1 MENYYYLIKNKVLL
15 KSYFIAFLIAAFMLM
30 PSLVSAQCANGSY
43 DEIQY
48 ATGGSATNALGA
60 PNGTEQT
67 HWYSIPNLEYTN
79 TFTGDAIVVITARLR
94 NDMNHLVGSTYKISF
109 STDSFTYTTPVV
121 LTDVFPDVDLPISA
135 DYVELTYTIPSSVT
149 DLYKYIRIEVGVSN
163 DGLDSRIDAVAV
175 QTPTCYTCEAG
186 ADAPVLGVNKGGGSP
201 TFDLTSVMSGAGPS
215 GTSVSWHT
223 ATPATTANLVATPS
237 SAAIGAYY
245 AAFYHAGSDCYSYYT
260 ATFNVIA
267 DNDNDGIEDII
278 DVDDDNDGILDI
290 IECPTSDFFI
300 SGNFN
305 YTDTE
310 LPGKIIGH
318 DGVTE
323 FKDRINGVDFNG
335 TTGSTGMY
343 EGWNFDFGTPDWSEG
358 QYLAGSD
365 PNDPRLGFPN
375 MYNINVKPS
384 GNGGTFVI
392 FSLSGEGLENEITT
406 LTIGKTYQMEFEMGS
421 LPSYRNHPAAYSY
434 DPTQI
439 VYGFVDGGSG
449 TGANVLYETP
459 LDTTIYP
466 FPATTPDVSEEW
478 DPHWKKYRIV
488 FEATSTTVKYRF
500 QLNNETVI
508 VVDGF
513 SLREIDDS
521 CTNDTNTNSD
531 GDSCSDSIEAGID
544 VANLTGTVGD
554 NGLYDALETAPDSG
568 ILTTP
573 ADVSTF
579 PYDGGVQAPACSVCT
594 PPDDSLAVSDDSIC
608 PTATGTI
615 TLTSAQVGV
624 TYQLRLD
631 SNDSNVGASQVGA
644 GADLTFNVTP
654 ASTTVYNLYA
664 VDGACNVELTD
675 KSTVTVN
682 ITPSAP
688 AATDVDPTC
697 AVATGSVSVTSPVG
711 TSTYTLTG
719 TAPVVAAQTGTSF
732 TTLAAGTYSLTET
745 NAAGCTSPALSI
757 TIDAQPA
764 TPSAPAATDVD
775 PTCAV
780 ATGSVSVTS
789 PVGTSTYTLTGTAPV
804 VAAQTGTSFSSL
816 AAGTYSLTETNAA
829 GCISAAT
836 TITID
841 AQPATPSAP
850 AATDVDPTCAVA
862 TGSVSVTSPV
872 GTSTYTLTGT
882 APVVAAQTGT
892 SFTTLAAGTYSLT
905 ETNAAGCIS
914 AATTIT
920 IDAQPATP
928 SAPAATD
935 VDPTCAVATGSVSV
949 TSPVGTSTYTL
960 TGTAPVVAAQTG
972 TSFTTLAA
980 GTYSLT
986 ETNAAGCTS
995 PALSITIDAQPATP
1009 SAPAAT
1015 DVDPTCAVA
1024 TGSVSVTSP
1033 VGTSTYTLTGTAP
1046 VVAAQT
1052 GTSFTTLAA
1061 GTYSLT
1067 ETNAAGC
1074 ISAATTITIDAQPAT
1089 PSAPAATDVDP
1100 TCAVATGSVSV
1111 TSPVGTSTYTLT
1123 GTAPVV
1129 VAQTGT
1135 SFSSLAAGTYSLTET
1150 NAAGCISATTTI
1162 TIDAQPA
1169 TPSAPAATDVDPTCA
1184 VATGSVSVTSPVGT
1198 STYTLTGTAPVV
1210 AAQTGTSFTTLA
1222 AGTYSLTE
1230 TNAAGCISAATTITI
1245 DAQPATPSAPAAT
1258 DVDPTCAVATGSVS
1272 VTSPVGTSTYTL
1284 TGTAPVV
1291 AAQTGTSFTT
1301 LAAGTYSLTETNAAG
1316 CTSPALSIT
1325 IDAQPNCPP
1334 VAQDDT
1340 ASTTVDA
1347 LVNLDVLASNGNGV
1361 DADADNDPL
1370 TITDINGTTPVVG
1383 TAISVTGG
1391 TVTLLANGTLDIQP
1405 DGTGAAITFPYTI
1418 SDGNGGTDTANVDV
1432 SIGNTA
1438 PVAQDDT
1445 ASTTVDALVNLD
1457 VLASNGNGVDADVDN
1472 DPLTITDI
1480 NGTTPVV
1487 GTAISVTGGTVTL
1500 LANGT
1505 LDIQPDGTGTAIT
1518 FPYTISDGNGGT
1530 DTANVDVAIG
1540 NTAPVAQDDTASTT
1554 VDALVNLDVLASN
1567 GNGVDADA
1575 DNDPLTIIDINGT
1588 TPVVG
1593 TAISVTGGT
1602 VTLLANGTLDIQ
1614 PDGTGTAITFPYT
1627 ISDGNGGT
1635 DTANVDVSIGNTAPV
1650 AQDDTASTTVDALV
1664 NLDVLASNG
1673 NGVDADVDND
1683 PLTITDINGTTPV
1696 VGTAISVTGGTVTL
1710 LANGT
1715 LDIQPDGTGTA
1726 ITFPYTISDGNGGT
1740 DTANVDVSIGNTA
1753 PVAQDDTASTT
1764 VDALVNLDVLASNGN
1779 GVDADADNDPLTIT
1793 DINGTTPV
1801 VGTAISVTG
1810 GTVTLLANGTLDIQ
1824 PDGTGAA
1831 ITFPYTIS
1839 DGNGGTD
1846 TANVDVSI
1854 GNTAPVAQDD
1864 TASTT
1869 VDALVNLDV
1878 LASNGNGVD
1887 ADADNDPLTIIDI
1900 NGTTPVVGT
1909 AISVTGGTVT
1919 LLANG
1924 TLDIQPDGTGAAIT
1938 FPYTISDGNGGT
1950 DTANVD
1956 VAIGNTAPVA
1966 QDDTASTTVDALVN
1980 LDVLASNGNGVDADA
1995 DNDPLTIIDINGTT
2009 PVVGTAISVTGGTVT
2024 LLSDGTLDIQPDGTG
2039 AAITFPYTIS
2049 DGNGGTDTANV
2060 DVAIGNTAPVAQDDT
2075 ASTTVDALVN
2085 LDVLASN
2092 GNGVDA
2098 DADNDPLTI
2107 IDINGTTPV
2116 VGTPI
2121 SVTGG
2126 TVTLLANGTLDIQP
2140 DGTGAAI
2147 TFPYTISDGNGGT
2160 DTANVDVAI
2169 GNTAPVAQDDTAS
2182 TTVDALVNL
2191 DVLASNGN
2199 GVDAD
2204 ADNDPLTIIDINGTT
2219 PVVGTAISVTGG
2231 TVTLLANGTLDIQPD
2246 GTGAAI
2252 TFPYTISDG
2261 NGGTDT
2267 ANVDVAIG
2275 NTAPVAQDDT
2285 ASTTVDA
2292 LVNLDVLASNGNGVD
2307 ADADN
2312 DPLTIIDINGT
2323 TPVVGTAISVT
2334 GGTVTLLAN
2343 GTLDIQPDGT
2353 GAAITFP
2360 YTISDGNGGTDT
2372 ANVDVAIGN
2381 TAPVAQDDTASTTVD
2396 ALVNLDVLA
2405 SNGNGV
2411 DADADNDPLTII
2423 DINGTT
2429 PVVGT
2434 AISVTGGTVTLLSDG
2449 TLDIQPDGT
2458 GAAITFP
2465 YTISDG
2471 NGGTDTANVDVAIGN
2486 TAPVAQDDTASTTV
2500 DALVNLDV
2508 LASNGNGVDAD
2519 ADNDPLTI
2527 IDINGTTPVVGTAI
2541 SVTGGTV
2548 TLLSDGTLDIQPD
2561 GTGAA
2566 ITFPYTIS
2574 DGNGGTDTA
2583 NVDVAIG
2590 NTAPV
2595 AQDDTASTTVDALV
2609 NLDVL
2614 ASNGNGVDADADN
2627 DPLTIIDI
2635 NGTTPVVGTA
2645 ISVTGG
2651 TVTLLANGTL
2661 DIQPDGTGAA
2671 ITFPYTISD
2680 GNGGTDTA
2688 NVDVAIG
2695 NTAPVAQDDTASTT
2709 VDALVNLDVLASNGN
2724 GVDADADNDP
2734 LTIIDINGTTPVVGT
2749 AISVTGGTV
2758 TLLANGTLDIQ
2769 PDGTGAA
2776 ITFPYTISDGNGG
2789 TDTANVDV
2797 AIGNTAPVAQDDT
2810 ASTTVD
2816 ALVNLDVL
2824 ASNGNGVDADAD
2836 NDPLTIIDINGTT
2849 PVVGTP
2855 ISVTGGT
2862 VTLLANGTLDIQ
2874 PDGTGAAITFPYT
2887 ISDGNGGTDTA
2898 NVDVAIGNTAP
2909 VAQDD
2914 TASTTVDALVNL
2926 DVLASNGNGVDADAD
2941 NDPLTIID
2949 INGTTPVVGTA
2960 ISVTGGTVTLLAN
2973 GTLDIQPDGTGAAI
2987 TFPYTISDGN
2997 GGTDTANVDVS
3008 IGNTAP
3014 VAQDDTASTTVDALV
3029 NLDVLASN
3037 GNGVDAD
3044 ADNDPLTITD
3054 INGTTPVVGT
3064 AISVTG
3070 GTVTLLANGTL
3081 DIQPDGTGAA
3091 ITFPYTISDGN
3102 GGTDTANV
3110 DVSIGNTAPVAQ
3122 DDTASTTVD
3131 ALVNLDVLA
3140 SNGNG
3145 VDADADNDPLTIT
3158 DINGTTPVVGTA
3170 ISVTGGTVTLLA
3182 NGTLDIQPDGTG
3194 AAITFQYTISD
3205 GNGGTDTA
3213 NVDVAIGNT
3222 APVAEDDTASTTVD
3236 ALVNLDVLASNG
3248 NGVDADADNDPL
3260 TIIDINGTTPVV
3272 GTAISVTGGTV
3283 TLLSDGTLDIQPDG
3297 TGAAITFPYT
3307 ISDGNGGTDTANV
3320 DVAIGNTAPVA
3331 QDDTASTTVDA
3342 LVNLDVL
3349 ASNGNGVD
3357 ADADNDP
3364 LTIIDIN
3371 GTTPVVGTAISVTG
3385 GTVTLLANG
3394 TLDIQPDG
3402 TGVAI
3407 TFPYTI
3413 SDGNGG
3419 TDTANVDV
3427 AIGNTAPV
3435 AQDDTAST
3443 TVDALVNLDVL
3454 ASNGNGVDADADND
3468 PLTIID
3474 INGTTPVV
3482 GTPISVTGGTVTLLA
3497 NGTLDIQPDGTGA
3510 AITFP
3515 YTISD
3520 GNGGTDTANVD
3531 VAIGNT
3537 APVAQD
3543 DTASTTVD
3551 ALVNLDVL
3559 ASNGNGVDAD
3569 ADNDP
3574 LTIIDING
3582 TTPVVGT
3589 AISVTGGTVTLLA
3602 NGTLDIQPDGTGAAI
3617 TFPYTISDGN
3627 GGTDTANV
3635 DVAIGNTAPVAQDD
3649 TASTT
3654 VDALVNLDV
3663 LASNGNG
3670 VDADADNDPLTII
3683 DINGTTPVVGTPI
3696 SVTGGTV
3703 TLLANGTLD
3712 IQPDGTGT
3720 EITFPYTIS
3729 DGNGGTDTADIDVKI
3744 ELPNTITA
3752 IDDNYTSTPITIG
3765 NDTPSVTI
3773 NDTLNGIP
3781 VTLGTG
3787 VGEVSLLPD
3796 PNGTNNDG
3804 FTFNSDGTISIGLDV
3819 EGGTHVL
3826 EYQIC
3831 ENGALP
3837 INCKI
3842 ATVTILVNTDTNPCG
3857 TPYNIMTPDND
3868 GDNDAFFISCIDKP
3882 EYAKNT
3888 VEIFNRWGNTVY
3900 KASGYNNES
3909 VAFTGISN
3917 GRSTISVDEKLPPGT
3932 YYYVI
3937 DLGDGSKPKV
3947 GWLYI
3952 NR

>member
-15 KSYFIAFLIAAFMLM
+15 KSYFVAFLIAAFMLM

-60 PNGTEQT
+60 PNGTEQS
-67 HWYSIPNLEYTN
+67 HWYSIPDLEYTD
-79 TFTGDAIVVITARLR
+79 TFSGDAVIVIIARLR
-94 NDMNHLVGSTYKISF
+94 NDYAHAVGSTYNISF
-109 STDSFTYTTPVV
+109 STDGSTYTTAVT
-121 LTDVFPDVDLPISA
+121 LTDVFPDVDLPIST

-149 DLYKYIRIEVGVSN
+149 DLYKYIRLGVGVSG
-163 DGLDSRIDAVAV
+163 DGGLASYIDAVAV
-175 QTPTCYTCEAG
+175 ETPTCYTCEAG

-201 TFDLTSVMSGAGPS
+201 AFDLTSVMSGAGPS

-223 ATPATTANLVATPS
+223 ATPATTINLVTTPS
-237 SAAIGAYY
+237 SAGIGVYY
-245 AAFYHAGSDCYSYYT
+245 AAYYHAGSDCYSYYT
-260 ATFNVIA
+260 SVFNVIA

-310 LPGKIIGH
+310 LPGKIIGR

-365 PNDPRLGFPN
+365 PNDPRLGSPN

-594 PPDDSLAVSDDSIC
+594 SPDDSLAVSDDSIC

-732 TTLAAGTYSLTET
+732 SSLASGTYSLTET
-745 NAAGCTSPALSI
+745 NAAGCISAATTI

-764 TPSAPAATDVD
+764 TPSVPAATDVD

-816 AAGTYSLTETNAA
+816 ASGTYSLTETNAAGCISAATTITIDAQPATPSVPAVTDVDPTCAVATGSVSVTSPVGTSTYTLTGTAPVVAAQTGTSFSSLASGTYSLTETNAA

-882 APVVAAQTGT
+882 APVVVAQTGT

-972 TSFTTLAA
+972 TSFSSLAS

-995 PALSITIDAQPATP
+995 PALSITIDT
-1009 SAPAAT
+1009 
-1015 DVDPTCAVA
+1015 
-1024 TGSVSVTSP
+1024 
-1033 VGTSTYTLTGTAP
+1033 
-1046 VVAAQT
+1046 
-1052 GTSFTTLAA
+1052 
-1061 GTYSLT
+1061 
-1067 ETNAAGC
+1067 
-1074 ISAATTITIDAQPAT
+1074 
-1089 PSAPAATDVDP
+1089 
-1100 TCAVATGSVSV
+1100 
-1111 TSPVGTSTYTLT
+1111 
-1123 GTAPVV
+1123 
-1129 VAQTGT
+1129 
-1135 SFSSLAAGTYSLTET
+1135 
-1150 NAAGCISATTTI
+1150 
-1162 TIDAQPA
+1162 
-1169 TPSAPAATDVDPTCA
+1169 
-1184 VATGSVSVTSPVGT
+1184 
-1198 STYTLTGTAPVV
+1198 
-1210 AAQTGTSFTTLA
+1210 
-1222 AGTYSLTE
+1222 
-1230 TNAAGCISAATTITI
+1230 
-1245 DAQPATPSAPAAT
+1245 
-1258 DVDPTCAVATGSVS
+1258 
-1272 VTSPVGTSTYTL
+1272 
-1284 TGTAPVV
+1284 
-1291 AAQTGTSFTT
+1291 
-1301 LAAGTYSLTETNAAG
+1301 
-1316 CTSPALSIT
+1316 
-1325 IDAQPNCPP
+1325 QPNCPP

-1370 TITDINGTTPVVG
+1370 TIT
-1383 TAISVTGG
+1383 
-1391 TVTLLANGTLDIQP
+1391 
-1405 DGTGAAITFPYTI
+1405 
-1418 SDGNGGTDTANVDV
+1418 
-1432 SIGNTA
+1432 
-1438 PVAQDDT
+1438 
-1445 ASTTVDALVNLD
+1445 
-1457 VLASNGNGVDADVDN
+1457 
-1472 DPLTITDI
+1472 
-1480 NGTTPVV
+1480 
-1487 GTAISVTGGTVTL
+1487 
-1500 LANGT
+1500 
-1505 LDIQPDGTGTAIT
+1505 
-1518 FPYTISDGNGGT
+1518 
-1530 DTANVDVAIG
+1530 
-1540 NTAPVAQDDTASTT
+1540 
-1554 VDALVNLDVLASN
+1554 
-1567 GNGVDADA
+1567 
-1575 DNDPLTIIDINGT
+1575 
-1588 TPVVG
+1588 
-1593 TAISVTGGT
+1593 
-1602 VTLLANGTLDIQ
+1602 
-1614 PDGTGTAITFPYT
+1614 
-1627 ISDGNGGT
+1627 
-1635 DTANVDVSIGNTAPV
+1635 
-1650 AQDDTASTTVDALV
+1650 
-1664 NLDVLASNG
+1664 
-1673 NGVDADVDND
+1673 
-1683 PLTITDINGTTPV
+1683 
-1696 VGTAISVTGGTVTL
+1696 
-1710 LANGT
+1710 
-1715 LDIQPDGTGTA
+1715 
-1726 ITFPYTISDGNGGT
+1726 
-1740 DTANVDVSIGNTA
+1740 
-1753 PVAQDDTASTT
+1753 
-1764 VDALVNLDVLASNGN
+1764 
-1779 GVDADADNDPLTIT
+1779 
-1793 DINGTTPV
+1793 
-1801 VGTAISVTG
+1801 
-1810 GTVTLLANGTLDIQ
+1810 
-1824 PDGTGAA
+1824 
-1831 ITFPYTIS
+1831 
-1839 DGNGGTD
+1839 
-1846 TANVDVSI
+1846 
-1854 GNTAPVAQDD
+1854 
-1864 TASTT
+1864 
-1869 VDALVNLDV
+1869 
-1878 LASNGNGVD
+1878 
-1887 ADADNDPLTIIDI
+1887 
-1900 NGTTPVVGT
+1900 
-1909 AISVTGGTVT
+1909 
-1919 LLANG
+1919 
-1924 TLDIQPDGTGAAIT
+1924 
-1938 FPYTISDGNGGT
+1938 
-1950 DTANVD
+1950 
-1956 VAIGNTAPVA
+1956 
-1966 QDDTASTTVDALVN
+1966 
-1980 LDVLASNGNGVDADA
+1980 
-1995 DNDPLTIIDINGTT
+1995 
-2009 PVVGTAISVTGGTVT
+2009 
-2024 LLSDGTLDIQPDGTG
+2024 
-2039 AAITFPYTIS
+2039 
-2049 DGNGGTDTANV
+2049 
-2060 DVAIGNTAPVAQDDT
+2060 
-2075 ASTTVDALVN
+2075 
-2085 LDVLASN
+2085 
-2092 GNGVDA
+2092 
-2098 DADNDPLTI
+2098 
-2107 IDINGTTPV
+2107 
-2116 VGTPI
+2116 
-2121 SVTGG
+2121 
-2126 TVTLLANGTLDIQP
+2126 
-2140 DGTGAAI
+2140 
-2147 TFPYTISDGNGGT
+2147 
-2160 DTANVDVAI
+2160 
-2169 GNTAPVAQDDTAS
+2169 
-2182 TTVDALVNL
+2182 
-2191 DVLASNGN
+2191 
-2199 GVDAD
+2199 
-2204 ADNDPLTIIDINGTT
+2204 
-2219 PVVGTAISVTGG
+2219 
-2231 TVTLLANGTLDIQPD
+2231 
-2246 GTGAAI
+2246 
-2252 TFPYTISDG
+2252 
-2261 NGGTDT
+2261 
-2267 ANVDVAIG
+2267 
-2275 NTAPVAQDDT
+2275 
-2285 ASTTVDA
+2285 
-2292 LVNLDVLASNGNGVD
+2292 
-2307 ADADN
+2307 
-2312 DPLTIIDINGT
+2312 
-2323 TPVVGTAISVT
+2323 
-2334 GGTVTLLAN
+2334 
-2343 GTLDIQPDGT
+2343 
-2353 GAAITFP
+2353 
-2360 YTISDGNGGTDT
+2360 
-2372 ANVDVAIGN
+2372 
-2381 TAPVAQDDTASTTVD
+2381 
-2396 ALVNLDVLA
+2396 
-2405 SNGNGV
+2405 
-2411 DADADNDPLTII
+2411 
-2423 DINGTT
+2423 
-2429 PVVGT
+2429 
-2434 AISVTGGTVTLLSDG
+2434 
-2449 TLDIQPDGT
+2449 
-2458 GAAITFP
+2458 
-2465 YTISDG
+2465 
-2471 NGGTDTANVDVAIGN
+2471 
-2486 TAPVAQDDTASTTV
+2486 
-2500 DALVNLDV
+2500 
-2508 LASNGNGVDAD
+2508 
-2519 ADNDPLTI
+2519 
-2527 IDINGTTPVVGTAI
+2527 
-2541 SVTGGTV
+2541 
-2548 TLLSDGTLDIQPD
+2548 
-2561 GTGAA
+2561 
-2566 ITFPYTIS
+2566 
-2574 DGNGGTDTA
+2574 
-2583 NVDVAIG
+2583 
-2590 NTAPV
+2590 
-2595 AQDDTASTTVDALV
+2595 
-2609 NLDVL
+2609 
-2614 ASNGNGVDADADN
+2614 
-2627 DPLTIIDI
+2627 
-2635 NGTTPVVGTA
+2635 
-2645 ISVTGG
+2645 
-2651 TVTLLANGTL
+2651 
-2661 DIQPDGTGAA
+2661 
-2671 ITFPYTISD
+2671 
-2680 GNGGTDTA
+2680 
-2688 NVDVAIG
+2688 
-2695 NTAPVAQDDTASTT
+2695 
-2709 VDALVNLDVLASNGN
+2709 
-2724 GVDADADNDP
+2724 
-2734 LTIIDINGTTPVVGT
+2734 
-2749 AISVTGGTV
+2749 
-2758 TLLANGTLDIQ
+2758 
-2769 PDGTGAA
+2769 
-2776 ITFPYTISDGNGG
+2776 
-2789 TDTANVDV
+2789 
-2797 AIGNTAPVAQDDT
+2797 
-2810 ASTTVD
+2810 
-2816 ALVNLDVL
+2816 
-2824 ASNGNGVDADAD
+2824 
-2836 NDPLTIIDINGTT
+2836 
-2849 PVVGTP
+2849 
-2855 ISVTGGT
+2855 
-2862 VTLLANGTLDIQ
+2862 
-2874 PDGTGAAITFPYT
+2874 
-2887 ISDGNGGTDTA
+2887 
-2898 NVDVAIGNTAP
+2898 
-2909 VAQDD
+2909 
-2914 TASTTVDALVNL
+2914 
-2926 DVLASNGNGVDADAD
+2926 
-2941 NDPLTIID
+2941 D

-3194 AAITFQYTISD
+3194 AAITF
-3205 GNGGTDTA
+3205 
-3213 NVDVAIGNT
+3213 
-3222 APVAEDDTASTTVD
+3222 
-3236 ALVNLDVLASNG
+3236 
-3248 NGVDADADNDPL
+3248 
-3260 TIIDINGTTPVV
+3260 
-3272 GTAISVTGGTV
+3272 
-3283 TLLSDGTLDIQPDG
+3283 
-3297 TGAAITFPYT
+3297 PYT

-3320 DVAIGNTAPVA
+3320 DVSIGNTAPVA

-3357 ADADNDP
+3357 VDADNDP
-3364 LTIIDIN
+3364 LTI
-3371 GTTPVVGTAISVTG
+3371 T
-3385 GTVTLLANG
+3385 
-3394 TLDIQPDG
+3394 
-3402 TGVAI
+3402 
-3407 TFPYTI
+3407 
-3413 SDGNGG
+3413 
-3419 TDTANVDV
+3419 
-3427 AIGNTAPV
+3427 
-3435 AQDDTAST
+3435 
-3443 TVDALVNLDVL
+3443 
-3454 ASNGNGVDADADND
+3454 
-3468 PLTIID
+3468 
-3474 INGTTPVV
+3474 
-3482 GTPISVTGGTVTLLA
+3482 
-3497 NGTLDIQPDGTGA
+3497 
-3510 AITFP
+3510 
-3515 YTISD
+3515 
-3520 GNGGTDTANVD
+3520 
-3531 VAIGNT
+3531 
-3537 APVAQD
+3537 
-3543 DTASTTVD
+3543 
-3551 ALVNLDVL
+3551 
-3559 ASNGNGVDAD
+3559 
-3569 ADNDP
+3569 
-3574 LTIIDING
+3574 DING

-3635 DVAIGNTAPVAQDD
+3635 DVSIGNTAPVAQDD

-3670 VDADADNDPLTII
+3670 VDADADNDPLTIT
-3683 DINGTTPVVGTPI
+3683 DINGTTPVVGTAISVTGGTVTLLANGTLDIQPDGTGAAITFPYTISDGNGGTDTANVDVSIGNTAPVAQDDTVSTTVDALVNLDVLASNGNGVDADADNDPLTITDINGTTPVVGTAISVTGGTVTLLANGTLDIQPDGTGAAITFPYTISDGNGGTDTANVDVSIGNTAPVAQDDTASTTVDALVNLDVLASNGNGVDADADNDPLTITDINGTTPVVGTAISVTGGTVTLLANGTLDIQPDGTGAAITFPYTISDGNGGTDTANVDVSIGNTAPVAQDDTASTTVDALVNLDVLASNGNGVDADADNDPLTITDINGTTPVVGTAISVTGGTVTLLANGTLDIQPDGTGAAITFPYTISDGNGGTDTANVDVSIGNTAPVAQDDTASTTVDALVNLDVLASNGNGVDADADNDPLTITDINGTTPVVGTAISVTGGTVTLLANGTLDIQPDGTGAAITFPYTISDGNGGTDTANVDVSIGNTAPVAQDDTASTTVDALVNLDVLASNGNGVDADADNDPLTITDINGTTPVVGTAISVTGGTVTLLANGTLDIQPDGTGAAITFPYTISDGNGGTDTANVDVSIGNTAPVAQDDTASTTVDALVNLDVLASNGNGVDVDADNDPLTITDINGTTPVVGTAISVTGGTVTLLANGTLDIQPDGTGAAITFPYTISDGNGGTDTANVDVSIGNTAPVAQDDTASTTVDALVNLDVLASNGNGVDADADNDPLTITDINGTTPVVGTAISVTGGTVTLLANGTLDIQPDGTGAAITFPYTISDGNGGTDTANVDVSIGNTAPVAQDDTVSTTVDALVNLDVLASNGNGVDADADNDPLTITDINGTTPVVGTAISVTGGTVTLLANGTLDIQPDGTGAAITFPYTISDGNGGTDTANVDVSIGNTAPVAQDDTASTTVDALVNLDVLASNGNGVDADADNDPLTITDINGTTPVVGTAISVTGGTVTLLANGTLDIQPDGTGAAITFPYTISDGNGGTDTANVDVSIGNTAPVAQDDTASTTVDALVNLDVLASNGNGVDVDADNDPLTITDINGTTPVVGTAISVTGGTVTLLANGTLDIQPDGTGAAITFPYTISDGNGGTDTANVDVSIGNTAPVAQDDTASTTVDALVNLDVLASNGNGVDVDADNDPLTITDINGTTPVVGTAISVTGGTVTLLANGTLDIQPDGTGAAITFPYTISDGNGGTDTANVDVSIGNTAPVAQDDTASTTVDALVNLDVLASNGNGVDADADNDPLTITDINGTTPVVGTAISVTGGTVTLLANGTLDIQPDGTGAAITFPYTISDGNGGTDTANVDVSIGNTAPVAQDDTASTTVDALVNLDVLASNGNGVDADADNDPLTITDINGTTPVVGTAISVTGGTVTLLANGTLDIQPDGTGAAITFPYTISDGNGGTDTANVDVSIGNTAPVAQDDTASTTVDALVNLDVLASNGNGVDADADNDPLTITDINGTTPVVGTAISVTGGTVTLLANGTLDIQPDGTGAAITFPYTISDGNGGTDTANVDVSIGNTAPVAQDDTASTTIDALVNVDVLADNDNGVDADVDNDPLTITDINGTIPVVGTAI

-3773 NDTLNGIP
+3773 NDILNGIP

-3842 ATVTILVNTDTNPCG
+3842 ATVTILVNTDTNPRG